1 MSDTQNAPIAPG
13 GAPAAPLPK
22 SGMAIASL
30 VLGIVAAVTS
40 FLPII
45 NNLSFILAVLAVI
58 FGIVGVVAA
67 SRGKRAG
74 RGLALAGIVV
84 AVVAGAVV
92 LGTQAL
98 YSAAIDKVQAET
110 DAAFD
115 QAKAEAD
122 ANLDRMTGDATDQ
135 VLAEEVDVQ
144 IGAFAATE
152 DKYGLADTGLPVT
165 LTNKSDQTAT
175 FNIHIEAVGSDGGRI
190 DDGYAM
196 ANDLRPGQSQDFEL
210 FTFVP
215 SDKLEAMKGATFEI
229 VEASAY

>member
-22 SGMAIASL
+22 SGIAIASL

-74 RGLALAGIVV
+74 RGLAIAGIVV

-144 IGAFAATE
+144 IGA
-152 DKYGLADTGLPVT
+152 ADTGLPVT

-175 FNIHIEAVGSDGGRI
+175 FNIHIEAVGPDGGRI
-190 DDGYAM
+190 DEGYAM
-196 ANDLRPGQSQDFEL
+196 ASDLRPGQSQDFEL

>member
-1 MSDTQNAPIAPG
+1 MSNTQNAPIAPA

-45 NNLSFILAVLAVI
+45 NNLSLILAVLAVI
-58 FGIVGVVAA
+58 FGIVGLVAA

-74 RGLALAGIVV
+74 RGLAIAGIVV

-122 ANLDRMTGDATDQ
+122 ANLDRMTGDATEQ

-144 IGAFAATE
+144 IGAFSATE
-152 DKYGLADTGLPVT
+152 GKYGLVSTALPVT
-165 LTNKSDQTAT
+165 LTNKSDEAAT
-175 FNIHIEAVGSDGGRI
+175 FNIHIEAIAADGSRI
-190 DDGYAM
+190 DDSYVM
-196 ANDLRPGQSQDFEL
+196 ANDLGPGQSQNFEA
-210 FTFVP
+210 FTYVA
-215 SDKLEAMKGATFEI
+215 SDKLEAMKGATFEV